1 MPGSLCRLSVKAGD
15 GHEKGSVDLALP
27 ADVHVGLLLPSIVDI
42 VIAETAAPT
51 QSRRW
56 RLSRIGGR
64 PVDESMT
71 LLENDVRDGELLLLA
86 VTDPPGPEWLADDPF
101 QSAATFTDPA
111 HEQTARG
118 AAAAACMYSAGCGA
132 AALVGS
138 QLADRHGHTVVA
150 AAAAVS
156 AMVAAVVMRRA
167 RADTLACVALSVVAV
182 VFSAAAGF
190 LAVPDGPL
198 DGNVLLA
205 AACVLAAAVLML
217 RLTGCGTMP
226 LTAITT
232 LAALLAAAAG
242 GRIWMSATA
251 AGAAVSALSVAGL
264 GISAKL
270 SISIGGLAP
279 AMPKSDDASSTV
291 DVSGAGTAFTHHCLT
306 GMVIGLSCAAPLGT
320 ALVAWGGLQDGRR
333 WPVLAAFAAAVGLV
347 LLMRTAT
354 HVDRRRRI
362 ALGAGGMA
370 SMTVALAVL
379 VTASPGHAVWASVA
393 ATAAGVSALG
403 RFFDVTTSPV
413 ARRAA
418 EIVEYA
424 ALAAVVPLACWAGD
438 LYALVR
444 GTSLI

>member
-1 MPGSLCRLSVKAGD
+1 MPDSLCRLSVKAGD
-15 GHEKGSVDLALP
+15 GSEKGSVDLALP
-27 ADVHVGLLLPSIVDI
+27 GDVQVVLLMPSIVDI
-42 VIAETAAPT
+42 VIAEVAT

-56 RLSRIGGR
+56 RLSRIGGC

-86 VTDPPGPEWLADDPF
+86 VTDPPGPQWSADDPF
-101 QSAATFTDPA
+101 QSAATFTDPT
-111 HEQTARG
+111 HEPTARS
-118 AAAAACMYSAGCGA
+118 AAAACVYSAGCGA
-132 AALVGS
+132 AALVGP
-138 QLADRHGHTVVA
+138 QLADHHDHAVVA
-150 AAAAVS
+150 VAIAVS

-167 RADTLACVALSVVAV
+167 QADAAACVALSVVAV

-205 AACVLAAAVLML
+205 AACVLAAAVLLL
-217 RLTGCGTMP
+217 RLTGCGTVP
-226 LTAITT
+226 LTAIAT

-242 GRIWMSATA
+242 GRIWMSTTA
-251 AGAAVSALSVAGL
+251 AGAAISVLSVAGL

-270 SISIGGLAP
+270 SISIAGLAP
-279 AMPKSDDASSTV
+279 AMRRSDEASSTV
-291 DVSGAGTAFTHHCLT
+291 NVSGAATASAHHYLT
-306 GMVIGLSCAAPLGT
+306 GIVIGLSCAAPLGT
-320 ALVAWGGLQDGRR
+320 ALVAWGGLQNGRR

-354 HVDRRRRI
+354 HADRRRRF
-362 ALGAGGMA
+362 ALGAGGTA

-393 ATAAGVSALG
+393 ATAAGVSALA
-403 RFFDVTTSPV
+403 RLFDVTISPV

-418 EIVEYA
+418 EMVEYA

-444 GTSLI
+444 GMSLI